1 MQKLYI
7 FPAILV
13 IFVIFSCEKNTPE
26 VDYLSQADCSGVDF
40 ATNTYTNNIKD
51 IMDTYCALSGCHN
64 ASSREAGVD
73 LSTYAK
79 TKNAFETTSCLCSIH
94 HGGGCSPMPKGGA
107 KLSDATI
114 KLIDCW
120 AKNGYQE

>member
-1 MQKLYI
+1 
-7 FPAILV
+7 
-13 IFVIFSCEKNTPE
+13 
-26 VDYLSQADCSGVDF
+26 
-40 ATNTYTNNIKD
+40 
-51 IMDTYCALSGCHN
+51 MDTYCALSGCHN

-79 TKNAFETTSCLCSIH
+79 TKNAFETTSCLCTIH
-94 HGGGCSPMPKGGA
+94 HGSGCSPMPKGGS

-120 AKNGYQE
+120 AKMAIRNKFSDQCHQLSVVLLKSIS